1 MSLLRKSIPDLI
13 YEGVCYCSVIVKHIY
28 MILPVE
34 KHFHWGFFFPFS
46 LLKSFAGQEQ
56 DDKKTNTYTEHFNL
70 KHKT

>member
-1 MSLLRKSIPDLI
+1 M
-13 YEGVCYCSVIVKHIY
+13 YEGGCYCIVIVKIIY

-34 KHFHWGFFFPFS
+34 KHFHWGVFFFPFS

-56 DDKKTNTYTEHFNL
+56 DDEKTNIYSEHFNL